1 MTTNENDIIEASNEK
16 KQYVTKLKRRR
27 WQWQQWYY

>member
-1 MTTNENDIIEASNEK
+1 MKVLMTTNENDIIEASNEK

-27 WQWQQWYY
+27 